1 MSDFFLSV
9 GFLPKICNM
18 HVELEFLN
26 PKFLVFLILNKMPC
40 PVRRT
45 SGSRQLEE
53 QLVRQ
58 KVEIL
63 LAEALGQDVSIV
75 F

>member
-1 MSDFFLSV
+1 MSDFFLS
-9 GFLPKICNM
+9 GSFLPKICNM

-26 PKFLVFLILNKMPC
+26 PKFLVFLILNERSH

-45 SGSRQLEE
+45 SGSRHSEKHLA
-53 QLVRQ
+53 RQ
-58 KVEIL
+58 EIEVL
-63 LAEALGQDVSIV
+63 LAEALGQEICIV